1 MHTTVLM
8 PRVAVSVPSDS
19 LVHFVCAQSRPI
31 LCDRMDCRAPGSSV
45 HGIFLARRLEWVAI
59 SFSTVHF
66 KYICYLI
73 CELYFNN
80 VCFLKKEKSPVNSF
94 PAMCSAWSPLPVSL
108 LVLEGFLGP
117 GSAQLPPAL
126 GASVVL
132 DKRHLQGIRRQ
143 PHRFQGLTL
152 GPKVK
157 AAKL

>member
-19 LVHFVCAQSRPI
+19 LVHFVCAQSCPI
-31 LCDRMDCRAPGSSV
+31 LCDRGAPGSSV